1 MSALELAKDP
11 PDNPEEAE
19 LKALRAER
27 AAIAAARRAREAERS
42 TGEQIVAER
51 LALADD
57 QAIDKAEAEHG
68 PIGKRIALVRTDL
81 GTVILKRAHPHIFK
95 RYSDKGSIKSTD
107 LEALVRPSLVY
118 PEVGKF
124 DAILEDL
131 PATLMRC
138 ADAIAVLAG
147 VRTEELQGK

>member
-1 MSALELAKDP
+1 MSALELAPAIEDP
-11 PDNPEEAE
+11 ADAE
-19 LKALRAER
+19 LKELRAQR
-27 AAIAAARRAREAERS
+27 SAIAAARRAREAARS
-42 TGEQIVAER
+42 TSEQIAAER

-57 QAIDKAEAEHG
+57 QAIELAEAEHG
-68 PIGKRIALVRTDL
+68 PVGRRIALVRTDL
-81 GTVILKRAHPHIFK
+81 GVIVLRRAHPHIFK
-95 RYSDKGSIKSTD
+95 RYSDKGSIKSDD
-107 LEALVRPSLVY
+107 LDRLVRPSLVY

-124 DAILEDL
+124 DTILEEL